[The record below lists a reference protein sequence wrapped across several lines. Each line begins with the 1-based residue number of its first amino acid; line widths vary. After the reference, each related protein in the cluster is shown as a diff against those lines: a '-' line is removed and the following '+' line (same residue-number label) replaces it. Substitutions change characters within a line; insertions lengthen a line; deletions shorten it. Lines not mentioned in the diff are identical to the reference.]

1 MSIISLKGPV
11 RKHNQGNYR
20 HFPCPNPTPARFS
33 QTLLIPYSAHST
45 LSLKSCELQKT
56 GLSVNVGPTD
66 TLVRRAAA
74 GRQPSERSGLVT
86 EMLQKNQLQPPR
98 PFAHQLRTPAAV
110 EAKPAFVSAEDFDA
124 TGILTG
130 IDTCASAYWWMP
142 ELEGSAP
149 QSPAVRD
156 DSRLAAALQRRRR
169 VADQAT
175 IRPVSR
181 PTAAA

>member
-11 RKHNQGNYR
+11 PEHNQSNYR

-33 QTLLIPYSAHST
+33 QTFLIPHSAHSR
-45 LSLKSCELQKT
+45 LSLKSVVLQKT
-56 GLSVNVGPTD
+56 GLSVHAGPTD
-66 TLVRRAAA
+66 TPGLRAAA

-86 EMLQKNQLQPPR
+86 AMLQKNQLQPPR
-98 PFAHQLRTPAAV
+98 PFANQPRTPAV
-110 EAKPAFVSAEDFDA
+110 VVAKPAFVSAEDFDA

-149 QSPAVRD
+149 QAPAVRD
-156 DSRLAAALQRRRR
+156 DAWLAAAPQRRRR
-169 VADQAT
+169 VGDQAT
-175 IRPVSR
+175 IRPASR

>member
-1 MSIISLKGPV
+1 
-11 RKHNQGNYR
+11 
-20 HFPCPNPTPARFS
+20 
-33 QTLLIPYSAHST
+33 
-45 LSLKSCELQKT
+45 
-56 GLSVNVGPTD
+56 
-66 TLVRRAAA
+66 
-74 GRQPSERSGLVT
+74 
-86 EMLQKNQLQPPR
+86 MLQKNQLQPPR
-98 PFAHQLRTPAAV
+98 PFANQLRTPAPV

-142 ELEGSAP
+142 ELEGFAP
-149 QSPAVRD
+149 QAPAVRD